1 MAKRRKQDTR
11 QGASTGALGSALEE
25 DIAAMVAYWGERKRT
40 WLDEAAQA
48 FDETVAPFTYHVLD
62 VTVEEILA
70 VNLCFTE
77 WALFERP
84 MRSGKTPLELYI
96 ERRPSGVSV
105 DALDRLRQVVATQ
118 FFSRFA
124 IIEKDRETGMAA
136 VRDMRTGERYDVLD
150 KKLCSIDRWRDGVIA
165 MRIARVDG
173 LWQAVSAMRLYDAA
187 SPRATAIDGPGAAHP
202 EDCERSPDTA
212 TMSFY
217 LRLLRDTIGMDGR
230 YTATFRASI
239 VPGA

>member
-1 MAKRRKQDTR
+1 MA
-11 QGASTGALGSALEE
+11 
-25 DIAAMVAYWGERKRT
+25 AYWGERKRT

-48 FDETVAPFTYHVLD
+48 FDEMVEPFTYHVLD

-77 WALFERP
+77 WVLFERP

-96 ERRPSGVSV
+96 ERCPSGVPA
-105 DALDRLRQVVATQ
+105 DAFDRLRQVVATH

-124 IIEKDRETGMAA
+124 IIEKDCKTSMAA

-150 KKLCSIDRWRDGVIA
+150 KRLCSIDRWRDGVIA
-165 MRIARVDG
+165 MRIAWVDG
-173 LWQAVSAMRLYDAA
+173 LWRTVSAMHLYDVA
-187 SPRATAIDGPGAAHP
+187 SPQATAIDGPGAVHP
-202 EDCERSPDTA
+202 EDRERSSDIA
-212 TMSFY
+212 SMSFY

-230 YTATFRASI
+230 YTATFRTSI